1 MNLSTKQKQH
11 LKGLA
16 HPLKPVV
23 LLGSNGLTEG
33 VLAEI
38 EQALEHHELIKVKI
52 ATEDRE
58 TKTLIVEAIVRETG
72 ACNVQVIGKTLVL
85 YRPTK
90 ERKMCKTRG
99 CPQAGEQNA
108 TLCSLIKGRIAA
120 FFLSLQYINILS
132 IG

>member
-23 LLGSNGLTEG
+23 MLGNNGLTEG

-52 ATEDRE
+52 ATEDRD
-58 TKTLIVEAIVRETG
+58 TKNLVVEAIVRETR
-72 ACNVQVIGKTLVL
+72 AVNVQVIGKVLVL
-85 YRPTK
+85 YRPSQ
-90 ERKMCKTRG
+90 ERKI
-99 CPQAGEQNA
+99 
-108 TLCSLIKGRIAA
+108 TLPR
-120 FFLSLQYINILS
+120 
-132 IG
+132 